1 MIQTTK
7 RGRIFERILVGLAL
21 AVIIGT
27 TAGGVSGM
35 IAADN
40 SSPTIQGER

>member
-7 RGRIFERILVGLAL
+7 RGKLIERIAVGLAL

-27 TAGGVSGM
+27 TASGVSGM

-40 SSPTIQGER
+40 SSSTIQDAR

>member
-7 RGRIFERILVGLAL
+7 RGKLFERILVGLAL

-35 IAADN
+35 IAED
-40 SSPTIQGER
+40 SKPEISQESQ

>member
-7 RGRIFERILVGLAL
+7 RGKFFERIIVVLAL

-27 TAGGVSGM
+27 TAGGIFGM

-40 SSPTIQGER
+40 SSTTIQDAR